1 MKTCKAGFQ
10 RGKRRFRC
18 RDCNRF
24 FLEDPPIP
32 ARTKDD
38 RPRKKHG
45 LPSASHLILELHA
58 ISQNVLG
65 RTPTTKDIIELS
77 KKGRS
82 HSLATYYA
90 VFGSF
95 VTAIRRARLKQHYMQ
110 QFDDRGKERLL
121 AEIRNLSKVLKR
133 PLLGKDV
140 AAARK
145 KGLVSPIN
153 HFQIAFGTIPK
164 AIAAAG
170 VAPKVSYTREEM
182 IRILRDLDAKLPRPV
197 QGPDIKRLLHEGKSP
212 AKNAFIKEF
221 GSLRKARL
229 AAGVKNSY
237 KKANVRTI
245 YWQKYTEN
253 ELLEQLKELGKKLGR
268 KPTDREIN
276 QASRKGKCAAST
288 TFANKFGSLNQ
299 AYLKAGFTELSK
311 NHNRYTND
319 QLVKA
324 LERLSKELGR
334 FPGFHDI
341 KRACRE
347 GRCPSNNALR
357 RLGTLT
363 SLRNKYEHLWFSS
376 KHKSPS

>member
-1 MKTCKAGFQ
+1 M
-10 RGKRRFRC
+10 
-18 RDCNRF
+18 
-24 FLEDPPIP
+24 
-32 ARTKDD
+32 
-38 RPRKKHG
+38 
-45 LPSASHLILELHA
+45 
-58 ISQNVLG
+58 
-65 RTPTTKDIIELS
+65 
-77 KKGRS
+77 
-82 HSLATYYA
+82 
-90 VFGSF
+90 
-95 VTAIRRARLKQHYMQ
+95 
-110 QFDDRGKERLL
+110 L

-229 AAGVKNSY
+229 AASVKNSY